1 VTTCRVYCL
10 YAALKGEEEPSPWM
24 LLAAD
29 EYEFEQ
35 EPGRMKAKFDFERE
49 FAARK
54 GWEVRE
60 VVLVVPMDPIY
71 AAFEPTEVLTRLE
84 EES

>member
-35 EPGRMKAKFDFERE
+35 KPGRMKQRFDFERE
-49 FAARK
+49 FAEKK

-71 AAFEPTEVLTRLE
+71 AAFDPTEVDVTAE